1 MSTKVRNRIR
11 EVFVAVCEHP
21 PADQPRILDEL
32 CGDDSF
38 VKSEVQSLL
47 GFHHNDTFLSASAM
61 SDAGFVDN
69 SDSQISMP
77 PGTKIGRCS
86 ITRLIGAGGMG
97 VVYEARQDSPDR
109 QVALKIMRPGG
120 TSSAMVKR
128 FAQEARALAI
138 LQHPGIAQIYDA
150 GRELTAAGPV
160 PYLVMEL
167 VEGITLLSFI
177 NRHTLGLPAKLK
189 LILQICDA
197 VAHAHLRGVIHR
209 DIKPTNILVD
219 DSGRARILDFGI
231 ARLAENDARAT
242 ISTSGGQV
250 LGTLAYMS
258 PEQAGGDPA
267 KIDTRADVYSLG
279 VVLYEV
285 LTGKL
290 PIDVTQVS
298 IAEAVRRIKDI
309 DPTPPSAHSP
319 ECRGELDTITLKALA
334 KDSARRYQSAQA
346 LAEDIRRYLTG
357 HPILARG
364 DSALYVL
371 SKHVRRNRVPFAA
384 AAILLVGLVVF
395 SIYAS
400 IKSAQER
407 AARNRAEYALAL
419 AKEQTRRADESA
431 IQLERELHLRNIE
444 TARLLARGGNLSA
457 AENILWL
464 EHAAWPDSA
473 STAWG
478 LRELYNRFQCLRT
491 IPGPVDPRSPTL
503 HANGRWIAFVSGTV
517 IRIADIN
524 SGKDVSTL
532 AVSSPKTYWMEFT
545 SDGKFLVRLD
555 DQGVTTA
562 YRTNDAGALTPIWT
576 QPQSGGDANS
586 FQIDPAAAHVTVSCT
601 NGALTTYSL
610 ASGEKTFELR
620 IPLDPEARLRCFRYS
635 TDARQFYFATQTGV
649 FAIDI
654 SPDATARK
662 LATQPGIIQCMAVS
676 PDGRSLFV
684 GSGDQKIRCYNTATG
699 ALLTQILPSNGTV
712 RALEISPNGR
722 YLASQGWWRNDIWDI
737 KTFQRLNDPT
747 DRPIGGTRLGF
758 TPDSAR
764 LYSDSPAGVRIWS
777 VSKVPSWYEIP
788 AYEKYI
794 GKISMATN
802 APRLLT
808 LGARERVTLWN
819 SETMKSM
826 GDLGTPGLAWETA
839 ISADGRLA
847 ALMSETG
854 VLDFINTDTRST
866 QLHLDTKTRVADIN
880 FVDHDRLLAVST
892 FKPDVQFRDVE
903 TGELVH
909 SIPLPRSE
917 MFEMQ
922 PSGDRKT
929 LYVAQRSVFNIIDV
943 ATYKLTTLPPIESQV
958 RSHRATHDGSR
969 LTLGLFNGQIQIWD
983 TKTQKIIHTM
993 VGHREAVT
1001 QLALSGDDSLIA
1013 SCAGDAI
1020 MLWDAESGTLLM
1032 TLRELQL
1039 SDTHPSYP
1047 AYMHF
1052 IEGSSKLL
1060 VGYSAGKLEVY
1071 DIAALDSVVA
1081 ANARRPA
1088 DIASSVGVVP
1098 PPPDPT
1104 TDAAEMRRWLLR
1116 VNNAFTGG
1124 EQDKVPQDK

>member
-1 MSTKVRNRIR
+1 MSTQVRNRIR
-11 EVFVAVCEHP
+11 EIFVAVCEHP
-21 PADQPRILDEL
+21 PADQPRVLNEL
-32 CGDDSF
+32 CGDDTF
-38 VKSEVQSLL
+38 IKSEVQSLL

-61 SDAGFVDN
+61 SDAGFADN

-150 GRELTAAGPV
+150 GRELTTAGPV

-167 VEGITLLSFI
+167 VEGITLNTFI
-177 NRHTLGLPAKLK
+177 NRHKLALPAKLK

-209 DIKPTNILVD
+209 DLKPTNILVD
-219 DSGRARILDFGI
+219 NSGRARILDFGI

-309 DPTPPSAHSP
+309 DPTPPSAHSS
-319 ECRGELDTITLKALA
+319 ECRGELDTITLKALS

-384 AAILLVGLVVF
+384 AIILLIGLVVF

-419 AKEQTRRADESA
+419 AKEQTKRADESA
-431 IQLERELHLRNIE
+431 VLLERELHFRNIE

-457 AENILWL
+457 AEDILWL
-464 EHAAWPDSA
+464 EHAAWPNSS
-473 STAWG
+473 STTWG

-491 IPGPVDPRSPTL
+491 LPGPVDPRSPTM

-524 SGKDVSTL
+524 TGKDVSTL
-532 AVSSPKTYWMEFT
+532 PVTVPKTLSMEF
-545 SDGKFLVRLD
+545 SIDGKFLVRLD
-555 DQGVTTA
+555 DEGVTTA
-562 YRTNDAGALTPIWT
+562 YSINEGGTLVPIWT
-576 QPQSGGDANS
+576 QPQTAGDANS
-586 FQIDPAAAHVTVSCT
+586 FQIDPAAAHVAVSCT
-601 NGALTTYSL
+601 NGLISIFSL
-610 ASGEKTFELR
+610 ASGEKTSELH
-620 IPLDPEARLRCFRYS
+620 IALEPEARLRCFRYNI
-635 TDARQFYFATQTGV
+635 DAKRFFYATQTAI

-654 SPDATARK
+654 SPDATSRK
-662 LATQPGIIQCMAVS
+662 LATQPGIIQCLAVS
-676 PDGRSLFV
+676 PDGQILFV
-684 GSGDQKIRCYNTATG
+684 GAGDQRIRCYNTTTG
-699 ALLTQILPSNGTV
+699 EPVTQILPSNGTI
-712 RALEISPNGR
+712 RALEVSPNGR
-722 YLASQGWWRNDIWDI
+722 YLASQGWYRNDLWDL
-737 KTFQRLNDPT
+737 KTFQRINDPT

-764 LYSDSPAGVRIWS
+764 LYSDSPAGIRIWS
-777 VSKVPSWYEIP
+777 VNKVPSWHEIQ
-788 AYEKYI
+788 AHEKYV
-794 GKISMATN
+794 GKIALATN
-802 APRLLT
+802 APRALT
-808 LGARERVTLWN
+808 LGARESVTLWN
-819 SETMKSM
+819 SESM
-826 GDLGTPGLAWETA
+826 TSLGNLGTPGLAWEVALT
-839 ISADGRLA
+839 ADGSLA
-847 ALMSETG
+847 ALMSENG
-854 VLDFINTDTRST
+854 ILEFVNTETRST
-866 QLHLDTKTRVADIN
+866 QLRLDTKVRVADIN
-880 FVDHDRLLAVST
+880 FVDNDRLLAIST
-892 FKPDVQFRDVE
+892 FKPDIQFRDVI

-909 SIPLPRSE
+909 IIALPRSE
-917 MFEMQ
+917 LFEMQ

-929 LYVAQRSVFNIIDV
+929 LFIAQRAALNIIDV
-943 ATYKLTTLPPIESQV
+943 ASSKLTTLPPVESHV
-958 RSHRATHDGSR
+958 RSQRPNHDGSKVV
-969 LTLGLFNGQIQIWD
+969 LGLFNGQVQLWD
-983 TKTQKIIHTM
+983 TKSQKLIHSM
-993 VGHREAVT
+993 IGHREAVT
-1001 QLALSGDDSLIA
+1001 QLALSSDDSLIA

-1020 MLWDAESGTLLM
+1020 MLWDVSSGTLLM
-1032 TLRELQL
+1032 TLRELQI
-1039 SDTHPSYP
+1039 SDTRPSFP

-1052 IEGSSKLL
+1052 MEGSSKLL

-1071 DIAALDSVVA
+1071 DIAALDGAVA
-1081 ANARRPA
+1081 ANTRKPA
-1088 DIASSVGVVP
+1088 DIAASAGVTP

-1116 VNNAFTGG
+1116 VGKAFTGG
-1124 EQDKVPQDK
+1124 DQTKPPQDK